1 MQENTDSYGQQGVN
15 ENIQPQAQPPVKQP
29 KSTGSKCLIGC
40 GIGCLVLIILSGLIL
55 GVGGYFGYKYVIGKV
70 NTWSKEFEDMGFEKV
85 KGQIIEIAN
94 DVNVPTLYMGQTVKI
109 MGDCKKDIAIIA
121 QTAEIHGKV
130 DGTVYFRGQV
140 LVIQPRAVIEGDLD
154 VKAQSI
160 EIYGQVKGQIKGSYQ
175 TLENKRPI

>member
-1 MQENTDSYGQQGVN
+1 MQENIDSYSRQGVN

-40 GIGCLVLIILSGLIL
+40 GIGCLLLVIISGLVL
-55 GVGGYFGYKYVIGKV
+55 GVGGYFAYKYTTGKI
-70 NTWSKEFEDMGFEKV
+70 NAWSQKFEDMGFEKI
-85 KGQIIEIAN
+85 KGQIIEIVN
-94 DVNVPTLYMGQTVKI
+94 DVNVPTLYLGQTVKV

-121 QTAEIHGKV
+121 QSAEIHGKV
-130 DGTVYFRGQV
+130 AGTVYFRGQR

-160 EIYGQVKGQIKGSYQ
+160 EIYGQVKGQIKGTYQ
-175 TLENKRPI
+175 TLENKRPT